1 MATRNGRARIRS
13 DSAGT
18 GSRSAPQKVGKI
30 GAIDLTEK
38 RTVENPLASPATP
51 HLPHE
56 RDEVVGETDAV
67 PSEKVRQGYRDLK
80 RGLQDTS
87 RAPEADAAYKKLKK

>member
-13 DSAGT
+13 DSAGA
-18 GSRSAPQKVGKI
+18 GSRSAPQKAKKI

-38 RTVENPLASPATP
+38 RTVEDPLASPATA

-56 RDEVVGETDAV
+56 RDEAVGEIGAV
-67 PSEKVRQGYRDLK
+67 PSDKVRQGYRDLK
-80 RGLQDTS
+80 RAL
-87 RAPEADAAYKKLKK
+87 LWWC